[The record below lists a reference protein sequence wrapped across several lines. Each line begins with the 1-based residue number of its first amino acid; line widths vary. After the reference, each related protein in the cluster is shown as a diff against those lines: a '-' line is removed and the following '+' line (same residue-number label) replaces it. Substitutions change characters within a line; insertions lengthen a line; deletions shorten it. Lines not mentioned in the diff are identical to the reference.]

1 MTQKKERVELIT
13 DFYDNEAEKKKLD
26 NLKPDLSRFS
36 DNYID
41 YRVKKEIENL
51 NKSFS

>member
-26 NLKPDLSRFS
+26 NLKPDLSSFS

-41 YRVKKEIENL
+41 YRVKKEIKEN
-51 NKSFS
+51 FSDNR